1 MVTIDDLQEMPN
13 NTDAEKSVLSCIFNE
28 PNLIYDFVENPDIF
42 YSATHRI
49 IYKAMLELNSNGKV
63 VEAIS
68 VLDTLKRNG
77 DDIYEDTFYDVVM
90 FVPFSTVHFQEHKKL
105 IIENWYRRKTLMQI
119 NKLQAKC
126 FAGASMENISKAVSD
141 MLLQTGQRTE
151 AVGMY
156 KTAVET
162 LVSYGEPDDNS
173 FVCEFVYDDFQKTL
187 GGYRAGCLYTVGAR
201 PSVGKSV
208 LLLNLAVGVMDCGK
222 KSAFF
227 STEMKAKEIQGRFI
241 SLKTRKPLW
250 LMERKDEK
258 VLVDAF
264 NKMQNIKYSEQND
277 CNIYYK
283 FGDFTQM
290 CNLIRKEAFAGTK
303 VVFIDYLQQIT
314 HSIGYNAP
322 LTYVIGDM
330 SYKLKNLAGE
340 LDIAIVMACQLNRE
354 VGKQVKDM
362 GPKLHHLKD
371 SWSIEQDSDV
381 VLLLHREE
389 LYDQYSNKK
398 NVLDVFFAK
407 NRQGRTGAGEL
418 YFEKPIFTMRNMNE
432 VSESDRMQNKED
444 QTSF

>member
-1 MVTIDDLQEMPN
+1 MVTVEDLQELPN
-13 NTDAEKSVLSCIFNE
+13 NADAEKSVLSCIFSE

-42 YSATHRI
+42 FSATHRV
-49 IYKAMLELNSNGKV
+49 IYKAMLELNSNGKQ

-68 VLDTLKRNG
+68 VLDVLRRNG
-77 DDIYEDTFYDVVM
+77 DDVFEDYFYEIVTFV
-90 FVPFSTVHFQEHKKL
+90 FITSHFQEHKK
-105 IIENWYRRKTLMQI
+105 IVIDYWYRRKTLMQI
-119 NKLQAKC
+119 NKLQVKC
-126 FAGASMENISKAVSD
+126 YTGASIESIGKAVSD
-141 MLLQTGQRTE
+141 MLLQAGQKTE

-162 LVSYGEPDDNS
+162 LVGYGEPEDNS

-222 KSAFF
+222 RSAFF

-264 NKMQNIKYSEQND
+264 TKMQDVKYTEQND

-362 GPKLHHLKD
+362 EPKLHHLKD

-398 NVLDVFFAK
+398 NILDVFFAK

-418 YFEKPIFTMRNMNE
+418 YFEKPIFTMRNMKE
-432 VSESDRMQNKED
+432 VSESDKMNNNQDEQK
-444 QTSF
+444 SF